1 MDIYLHSSVKLR
13 LRVLGY
19 ACSLENSI
27 CLQARENY
35 SCEKSS
41 ARQEK
46 KCSEHVLRG
55 DGCLISCQWKRML
68 VEIGG
73 ILGVWF
79 FPEQGKMTPAHDI
92 SAFMSKR
99 QNAVCAN
106 G

>member
-1 MDIYLHSSVKLR
+1 MLLYLSYSCVSFTDIYLHSSVKLR

-35 SCEKSS
+35 SYEKSS

-73 ILGVWF
+73 ILGVW
-79 FPEQGKMTPAHDI
+79 EKK
-92 SAFMSKR
+92 SREK
-99 QNAVCAN
+99 
-106 G
+106 